1 METRTNVIRSTL
13 TVGSEDYYDAHRL
26 GRGLVKLRSAA
37 LDTAYVWVSL
47 NGELLTPNVD
57 YKLVKLDTY
66 IHIAR
71 KLETNDVVQVIHFAA
86 TPSNEKFGFRLFKDM
101 LNRTHYKRL
110 NKDNVYTLAEP
121 LNITDK
127 TIVLDDTTNITQ
139 PSKELNVPGVLFVE
153 GERIEYFTV
162 SNNTLG
168 QLHRGTLGTG
178 PKDTYEAGT
187 ECMDQSNSETIPYT
201 DQMVSLIALDD
212 ESTQVVLDWVPTK
225 GVNEFEIFVGGRRL
239 RKNAIPSYQFQE
251 VDASGNVI
259 TGLIDQNSPEG
270 DTVLQPEFTLAIDD
284 NVATVSLVETPAENS
299 RILVV
304 RKLGK
309 TWQLPGEQLRY
320 ADNSIANFIRGATT
334 DLPK

>member
-1 METRTNVIRSTL
+1 
-13 TVGSEDYYDAHRL
+13 
-26 GRGLVKLRSAA
+26 
-37 LDTAYVWVSL
+37 
-47 NGELLTPNVD
+47 
-57 YKLVKLDTY
+57 
-66 IHIAR
+66 
-71 KLETNDVVQVIHFAA
+71 
-86 TPSNEKFGFRLFKDM
+86 
-101 LNRTHYKRL
+101 
-110 NKDNVYTLAEP
+110 
-121 LNITDK
+121 
-127 TIVLDDTTNITQ
+127 
-139 PSKELNVPGVLFVE
+139 
-153 GERIEYFTV
+153 
-162 SNNTLG
+162 
-168 QLHRGTLGTG
+168 
-178 PKDTYEAGT
+178 
-187 ECMDQSNSETIPYT
+187 
-201 DQMVSLIALDD
+201 
-212 ESTQVVLDWVPTK
+212 VVLDWVPTK